1 VPRPIPSFDS
11 LRRVYTRSKLLH
23 PFIGRVELIDR
34 AAQNSL
40 SEEVE
45 LPPQLQEQLARLQQ
59 LQQTLQAVTSQKQQL
74 EIELSE
80 TDRALAELD
89 KITDQTPVYKSVG
102 SLLLKSERPTVLS
115 ELKER
120 KELLGTRIT
129 VLGRQEERTKERMKE
144 LQTKLQE
151 KLRPASPAAN

>member
-1 VPRPIPSFDS
+1 M
-11 LRRVYTRSKLLH
+11 Y
-23 PFIGRVELIDR
+23 PFIGRAEFTDR
-34 AAQNSL
+34 RVTNL

-80 TDRALAELD
+80 TDRALAELE
-89 KITDQTPVYKSVG
+89 KITDETPVYKSVG
-102 SLLLKSERPTVLS
+102 SLLLKSERQIVLS

-120 KELLGTRIT
+120 KELLNTRIT

-151 KLRPASPAAN
+151 KLRPASAAAN